1 VGVPQVTVAAQLGLI
16 VASIAMLLGIM
27 AAVRALARRYGWS
40 PELQRKCVHIATG
53 AYALTLPL
61 TFSATWPVLILVAL
75 ALIVMLVLRLPR
87 FAKEGLGSALHGVER
102 ESYGEL
108 LLALAVGF
116 VFFEST
122 GRPVLYV
129 LPITVLTLS
138 DAAAALTGTRYGKKF
153 FQVEAG
159 TKSHEGVAMFFLV
172 TWIVAMVL
180 LLLMTDIERV
190 NVILLALVIAAFGAL
205 VEANSWRGLDNL
217 FVPVGIH
224 LFLASHLQT
233 PPVELL
239 LLAFAF
245 VAILM
250 VMVSQASR
258 LGLSA
263 HAASSYT
270 VLVFLICA
278 VTAPHNAILPLAAV
292 FGHLLARNMRPTRSP
307 YPDLDFLAV
316 IAGVALFWLF
326 LGEYTQKNALNVYNL
341 TFAGSALVF
350 LTLASG
356 RRLFLAGIAAALL
369 FAGILEIAKWNPAP
383 SQWQGIL
390 WPWVAAS
397 LALCLCVP
405 ALRPDFLDRHR
416 SVRTVALALPVPL
429 VLFVTR
435 AVFA

>member
-1 VGVPQVTVAAQLGLI
+1 VTIAMQLGLI
-16 VASIAMLLGIM
+16 IVSIALLLGIM

-40 PELQRKCVHIATG
+40 PELQRKCIHIATG
-53 AYALTLPL
+53 VYALTLPL
-61 TFSATWPVLILVAL
+61 TFSATWPVLVLVAVSL
-75 ALIVMLVLRLPR
+75 AVMLVLRLPR
-87 FAKEGLGSALHGVER
+87 FAKEGLSSALHAVER

-108 LLALAVGF
+108 LLAVAVGF

-190 NVILLALVIAAFGAL
+190 NVILLALMIAAFGAL

-224 LFLASHLQT
+224 LFLATHLQT
-233 PPVELL
+233 PPLQLL
-239 LLAFAF
+239 LLALAF

-250 VMVSQASR
+250 VMLSQAPR

-263 HAASSYT
+263 HAARGYT

-278 VTAPHNAILPLAAV
+278 VTAPHNVILPVTAVLAHLAA
-292 FGHLLARNMRPTRSP
+292 REMRPTRSP
-307 YPDLDFLAV
+307 YPDLDFLAA

-350 LTLASG
+350 LTVAAG
-356 RRLFLAGIAAALL
+356 RRLLIAGMAAAVL
-369 FAGILEIAKWNPAP
+369 FAGLLEIAEWNPAP
-383 SQWQGIL
+383 SQWQGLL

-397 LALCLCVP
+397 LVLCLCIP
-405 ALRPDFLDRHR
+405 ALWPHFLDRHR

-429 VLFVTR
+429 ALFVTK
-435 AVFA
+435 AILL

>member
-1 VGVPQVTVAAQLGLI
+1 MTIAVQFGLI
-16 VASIAMLLGIM
+16 IASIALLLGIM

-40 PELQRKCVHIATG
+40 PELQRKCIHIATCV
-53 AYALTLPL
+53 YALTLPL
-61 TFSATWPVLILVAL
+61 TFSATWPVLVLVAVSL
-75 ALIVMLVLRLPR
+75 GVMLVLRLPR
-87 FAKEGLGSALHGVER
+87 FAKGGLSSTLHGVER

-108 LLALAVGF
+108 LLVLAVGF
-116 VFFEST
+116 LFFRST

-129 LPITVLTLS
+129 LPITVLALS
-138 DAAAALTGTRYGKKF
+138 DAAAALTGTHYGKKF

-180 LLLMTDIERV
+180 LLLMTDIERI
-190 NVILLALVIAAFGAL
+190 NVILLSLVIAAFGAL

-224 LFLASHLQT
+224 LFLATHLQT
-233 PPVELL
+233 PPLQLL
-239 LLAFAF
+239 LLGFAF
-245 VAILM
+245 GLILM
-250 VMVSQASR
+250 VMLSQAPRFS
-258 LGLSA
+258 LSA
-263 HAASSYT
+263 HAARGYT

-278 VTAPHNAILPLAAV
+278 VTAPHNVILPVTAVLA
-292 FGHLLARNMRPTRSP
+292 HLLAREMRPTGSP
-307 YPDLDFLAV
+307 YPDLDFLAA

-350 LTLASG
+350 LTVAAG
-356 RRLFLAGIAAALL
+356 HRLLLAGMAAAVL

-397 LALCLCVP
+397 LVLCLCIP
-405 ALRPDFLDRHR
+405 ALWPHFLDRHR

-429 VLFVTR
+429 VLFVTK
-435 AVFA
+435 AILL